1 MRVFN
6 EIKRP
11 SLKTSFI
18 IKQLLI
24 LVSIVVLVSA
34 CNNLNENY
42 MSRYEK
48 YINENIDTYAYSRQN
63 LCYIDNDSIPEFCLM
78 GQCDAEGTIILS
90 QHNGKV
96 TRRDC
101 NIYPYY
107 IEHSGLINDG
117 YVHNGHYD
125 NQIIKLQNGTF
136 IDVLL
141 TQATWSY
148 DQPYFV
154 YSINH
159 QVVDT
164 LYGDEVSEESCPI
177 INEVLHQTYYSKG
190 KSRAVMENP
199 EDDQWYVYKNLVNGY
214 KISIW
219 ARFKDDCYT
228 TIYLEKGEE
237 YYVIETLA
245 DYDSFY
251 PDNFINDTIYIDNPT
266 HPDST
271 WFFNC
276 RTVVTF
282 ADVNFDGKDELILCG
297 SPCQG
302 KRIKLNFFDC
312 EDYTVYKITNDGLE
326 QIRNVL
332 YDKLYLGECRTD
344 YIIDTNNQSITL
356 ISYHCAYI
364 TSKEIYWFKNG
375 EPYKLDYIYESCYY
389 NDSVSDRPH
398 STYYHYNLPADTAK
412 FEHVEDSLYGL
423 I

>member
-1 MRVFN
+1 MRVFS

-11 SLKTSFI
+11 SLKTNFI

-34 CNNLNENY
+34 CNNPNGNY

-48 YINENIDTYAYSRQN
+48 YINENIDTFAYSRQN
-63 LCYIDNDSIPEFCLM
+63 LCYIDDDSIPEFCLM

-117 YVHNGHYD
+117 YVHHGHYD

-148 DQPYFV
+148 DHPYFV

-177 INEVLHQTYYSKG
+177 INEVLHQSYYSKG
-190 KSRAVMENP
+190 KSRAVM
-199 EDDQWYVYKNLVNGY
+199 
-214 KISIW
+214 
-219 ARFKDDCYT
+219 
-228 TIYLEKGEE
+228 
-237 YYVIETLA
+237 
-245 DYDSFY
+245 
-251 PDNFINDTIYIDNPT
+251 
-266 HPDST
+266 
-271 WFFNC
+271 
-276 RTVVTF
+276 
-282 ADVNFDGKDELILCG
+282 
-297 SPCQG
+297 
-302 KRIKLNFFDC
+302 
-312 EDYTVYKITNDGLE
+312 
-326 QIRNVL
+326 
-332 YDKLYLGECRTD
+332 
-344 YIIDTNNQSITL
+344 
-356 ISYHCAYI
+356 
-364 TSKEIYWFKNG
+364 
-375 EPYKLDYIYESCYY
+375 
-389 NDSVSDRPH
+389 
-398 STYYHYNLPADTAK
+398 
-412 FEHVEDSLYGL
+412 
-423 I
+423 